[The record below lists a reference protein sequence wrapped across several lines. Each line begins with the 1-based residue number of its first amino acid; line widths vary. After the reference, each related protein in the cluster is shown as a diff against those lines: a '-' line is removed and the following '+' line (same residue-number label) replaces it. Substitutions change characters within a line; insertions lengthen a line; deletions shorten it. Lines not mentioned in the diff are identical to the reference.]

1 MALDSATHCVNDLLY
16 YVNFRRKIAPVN
28 DVVATCETFYTADVI
43 LDAKKSFFNIV
54 GEHEGIRFVDRRGKS
69 GKNPSIMNLEDLV
82 NAMTKCDND
91 GIAMPVFLSADYSK
105 IPHGNDGNVTMSQ
118 LLSIIVGMK
127 AQLSNLERKS
137 HSCAVSE
144 DAVAQSVAP
153 PASFASVTSTAPPA
167 VSFLAPS
174 AGIAA
179 ASAATSA
186 SSAFTASTASTAS
199 LNASAHVFTPDAV
212 SEALATALP
221 HSNSAAPV
229 LTRQAGKFAKQTG
242 KTVENRIKSNFE
254 RKKGIVIGKMPSSG
268 LVSWRGAPLT
278 VDCYIGRV
286 DLNAT
291 ADEIK
296 AFVISKGIDV
306 SAIEENVTMNQRFKS
321 FKLVIKKTDYEKLD
335 DRDLWPEGVVF
346 QRFWRP
352 RNAGAGGVIAN
363 PIT

>member
-1 MALDSATHCVNDLLY
+1 MALDSATHCINDLLY

-28 DVVATCETFYTADVI
+28 DVVATCETFYSADAI
-43 LDAKKSFFNIV
+43 LDAKKTFFNIV
-54 GEHEGIRFVDRRGKS
+54 GEHEGIRFIDRRGKS

-127 AQLSNLERKS
+127 AQLSNLEKKS
-137 HSCAVSE
+137 HNNGDAGMSTIPSSSSFAAVTS
-144 DAVAQSVAP
+144 APAAP
-153 PASFASVTSTAPPA
+153 P
-167 VSFLAPS
+167 LA
-174 AGIAA
+174 GFETT
-179 ASAATSA
+179 SAATSSTSA
-186 SSAFTASTASTAS
+186 SSSASSLSATAS

-212 SEALATALP
+212 AGALAAALP
-221 HSNSAAPV
+221 HSKTAAPV
-229 LTRQAGKFAKQTG
+229 STHQAGKFAKATG
-242 KTVENRIKSNFE
+242 RTVENRIKSNSD